1 MRKVSITMI
10 AILLFVQILS
20 NGFAQIPNTDNNETL
35 DTVVDIPSQTSAR
48 NNSSGNNTG
57 GNNNSS
63 NCGNYSNLTDMVIW
77 SDAATYTVGDTVYMG
92 YDVNCTIIGNN
103 YTIDSW
109 LRNTTTVLYGGSPW
123 FGWTA
128 QWNPMQ
134 FYDYNANFDAGDYCL
149 NATLYEDGTFLE
161 FEETCFTIVSAT
173 GNGTGNN
180 TGGNN
185 SSNCG
190 NDSNLTDLMV
200 WTDATTYTVGDSV
213 FGNFFVNCT
222 VIGET
227 YQLDYEVVEYNT
239 NIEHADGEW
248 NWTALN
254 NWESF
259 NPTWTGLPAG
269 NYCIHSTLVIWT
281 GTAYSFVDFVSSCFD
296 VMNSTTGGNNTG
308 GNNTGGN
315 NTGGN
320 NTGGNNTGGNNTGGN
335 NTGGNNTSCMS
346 SMQIVDGSV
355 NITGVNSVYNMG
367 DQFNGNLITCWIP
380 SNTSMSLTAWLNSSG
395 GSNYDI
401 QVHSGSWYWPTW
413 TGAQN
418 MGTDGYWMFPINT
431 QSSMYG
437 TVDYSSLNLP
447 VGDYCWEALFKVFD
461 SGIFMPVD
469 TDISCFTISSNNTG
483 GNNTGGNNTGGNN
496 STNPCGNNSS
506 LLSVFSWTDGLIYQS
521 WDNQELSFYVNCTII
536 GNDYTLEY
544 YVTEVGVTTWWSYA
558 GSWTWTAGQ
567 TYSSFT
573 DIISGLGEGDYCVIG
588 NLNEYGT
595 YATDDGGNTCFTIL
609 AANNTAPQ
617 ISSVIIAP
625 SSPTESNVLTCS
637 YSYSDLDND
646 PDLSGVT
653 WTINGVS
660 TTTAGSVLSTG
671 YTTGDFVTC
680 VVAAYDGTD
689 YGNIGSTTVLI
700 MSNSNGSSSGGSGG
714 LPSIGVAGTIAAI
727 SAGFIFATR
736 REDEE

>member
-1 MRKVSITMI
+1 
-10 AILLFVQILS
+10 
-20 NGFAQIPNTDNNETL
+20 
-35 DTVVDIPSQTSAR
+35 
-48 NNSSGNNTG
+48 
-57 GNNNSS
+57 
-63 NCGNYSNLTDMVIW
+63 
-77 SDAATYTVGDTVYMG
+77 
-92 YDVNCTIIGNN
+92 
-103 YTIDSW
+103 
-109 LRNTTTVLYGGSPW
+109 
-123 FGWTA
+123 
-128 QWNPMQ
+128 
-134 FYDYNANFDAGDYCL
+134 
-149 NATLYEDGTFLE
+149 
-161 FEETCFTIVSAT
+161 
-173 GNGTGNN
+173 
-180 TGGNN
+180 
-185 SSNCG
+185 
-190 NDSNLTDLMV
+190 
-200 WTDATTYTVGDSV
+200 
-213 FGNFFVNCT
+213 
-222 VIGET
+222 
-227 YQLDYEVVEYNT
+227 
-239 NIEHADGEW
+239 
-248 NWTALN
+248 
-254 NWESF
+254 
-259 NPTWTGLPAG
+259 
-269 NYCIHSTLVIWT
+269 
-281 GTAYSFVDFVSSCFD
+281 
-296 VMNSTTGGNNTG
+296 MNSTTGGNNTG

-320 NTGGNNTGGNNTGGN
+320 NTGGNNTGGNA
-335 NTGGNNTSCMS
+335 TSCMS

-355 NITGVNSVYNMG
+355 NITGVNSVYNVG

-395 GSNYDI
+395 GSNFDI

-418 MGTDGYWMFPINT
+418 MGTDGYWMFPINI
-431 QSSMYG
+431 QGSMYG

-461 SGIFMPVD
+461 NGIFMPVD
-469 TDISCFTISSNNTG
+469 TDISCFTINSNNTGGNNTGGNNTG

-536 GNDYTLEY
+536 GNEYTLEY

-595 YATDDGGNTCFTIL
+595 YVTDDGGNTCFTIL

-646 PDLSGVT
+646 PDMSSVT
-653 WTINGVS
+653 WTINGMS
-660 TTTAGSVLSTG
+660 TTTVGSVLSTG

-700 MSNSNGSSSGGSGG
+700 MSNSNGSSSGGGGG